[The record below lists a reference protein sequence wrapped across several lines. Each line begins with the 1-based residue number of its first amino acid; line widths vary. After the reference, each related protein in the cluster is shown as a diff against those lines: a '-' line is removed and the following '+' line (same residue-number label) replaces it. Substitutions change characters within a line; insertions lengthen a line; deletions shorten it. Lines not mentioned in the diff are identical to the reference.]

1 MQESMSKETETADRT
16 LVARAQKGDET
27 AFAELVRKYSGR
39 AYQIAYGVL
48 GNRQDA
54 EEIAEDTFI
63 KIHRALPDFRGDAA
77 FTTWMYRIAMNLAR
91 NKYQWNKTRAAGRHV
106 SIDAPLEGTE
116 EDDDRRLDLPDT
128 ALPPDEKAAY
138 NELDKDLNAQLEQ
151 LPEVYREPLVMHNI
165 QDMSYE
171 EIAELLKC
179 KLGTVKSRIARAR
192 DELRKRLGL

>member
-1 MQESMSKETETADRT
+1 MQESMSKETETDDRT
-16 LVARAQKGDET
+16 LVARARKGDEN

-54 EEIAEDTFI
+54 EEVAEDTFI

-91 NKYQWNKTRAAGRHV
+91 NKYQWNKSRATERHV
-106 SIDAPLEGTE
+106 SIDAPLEGSE
-116 EDDDRRLDLPDT
+116 ENDERRLDLPDT
-128 ALPPDEKAAY
+128 DLPPDQKAAY
-138 NELDKDLNAQLEQ
+138 NELDKDLNTQLEQ
-151 LPEVYREPLVMHNI
+151 LPEVYREALVMHNI
-165 QDMSYE
+165 KEMSYE
-171 EIAELLKC
+171 EIADLLKC

-192 DELRKRLGL
+192 DELKKRLGL

>member
-1 MQESMSKETETADRT
+1 MQESMSNETETDDRT
-16 LVARAQKGDET
+16 LVARAQKGDEN

-63 KIHRALPDFRGDAA
+63 KIHRALPDFRGEAA

-91 NKYQWNKTRAAGRHV
+91 NKYQWNKSRATERHV
-106 SIDAPLEGTE
+106 SIDAPLEGSE

-128 ALPPDEKAAY
+128 DLPPDQKAAY
-138 NELDKDLNAQLEQ
+138 NELDKDLNTQLEQ
-151 LPEVYREPLVMHNI
+151 LPETYREALVMRNI
-165 QDMSYE
+165 QGLSYE
-171 EIAELLKC
+171 EIADLLKC

-192 DELRKRLGL
+192 DELKKRLGL

>member
-1 MQESMSKETETADRT
+1 MSNETETDDRT
-16 LVARAQKGDET
+16 LVARAQKGDEN

-63 KIHRALPDFRGDAA
+63 KIHRALPDFRGEAA

-91 NKYQWNKTRAAGRHV
+91 NKYQWNKSRATERHV
-106 SIDAPLEGTE
+106 SIDAPLEGSE

-128 ALPPDEKAAY
+128 DLPPDQKAAY
-138 NELDKDLNAQLEQ
+138 NELDKDLNTQLEQ
-151 LPEVYREPLVMHNI
+151 LPETYREALVMRNI
-165 QDMSYE
+165 QGLSYE
-171 EIAELLKC
+171 EIADLLKC

-192 DELRKRLGL
+192 DELKKRLGL